1 MRRHFA
7 VVPDGGLDGGIGLS
21 ADAFRS
27 RDRPGNCG
35 NHLRSIGM
43 LTHGKKLTVRA
54 RVGNALMLFV
64 ERKAFGLRLALQFRF
79 GRNHL
84 ALTASLKL
92 FDELPAEFEVNEAPF
107 LVES

>member
-1 MRRHFA
+1 
-7 VVPDGGLDGGIGLS
+7 
-21 ADAFRS
+21 
-27 RDRPGNCG
+27 
-35 NHLRSIGM
+35 
-43 LTHGKKLTVRA
+43 
-54 RVGNALMLFV
+54 MLFV
-64 ERKAFGLRLALQFRF
+64 ERLTNAEGLLRREAESFGTGLLNVGERKAFGLRLALQFRF